1 MVRKLSNTEGL
12 FLENLRAGLWGEGNS
27 VIRIDGTADWEK
39 IYQLAQEQSVQ
50 GLVLQG
56 IEWFKNHNDNPN
68 LNVNIPKI
76 LLLQWIGDVQ
86 VIEQRNKEMNAFV
99 AELIEKLRKNDIYAI
114 LVKGQGIAQCYEIP
128 LWRSCGDVDL
138 LLLSEDYRKAFV
150 LFRNEAILTSK
161 DKAKNRERLN
171 AEFQVKDWVLELHGT
186 LHASLSSKMDKVI
199 DSVQHEVF
207 TEEKVRVWKNG
218 EVDVTIPA
226 PNEDI
231 IFVFSHILQHF
242 FFGGIGLRQLCDL
255 CRLLWTYRDSID
267 QNLLCK
273 RLQKM
278 GVVTEWKVFVALM
291 VEHLGLP
298 AEAAPL
304 YESGYEMKAERA
316 LSYTLEVGNF
326 GHNRDSSYLKE
337 KSSIKRKSNIL
348 LHQMKDSL
356 RLAKIF
362 PIDAWLFF
370 FRTVTDGVKN
380 TICVWQ

>member
-1 MVRKLSNTEGL
+1 MPLDNGL
-12 FLENLRAGLWGEGNS
+12 FPKELDLEE
-27 VIRIDGTADWEK
+27 VHK
-39 IYQLAQEQSVQ
+39 MAQEQAVQ
-50 GLVLQG
+50 GLVLRG
-56 IEWFKNHNDNPN
+56 VEWFNNHNVN
-68 LNVNIPKI
+68 LHIPQVQ
-76 LLLQWIGDVQ
+76 LLQWIGEVQ
-86 VIEQRNKEMNAFV
+86 LIEQRNKAMNIFITDI
-99 AELIEKLRKNDIYAI
+99 IEKLRKNDICAI
-114 LVKGQGIAQCYEIP
+114 LVKGQGLAQCYEIP

-171 AEFQVKDWVLELHGT
+171 AEFQVKDWGLELHGT
-186 LHASLSSKMDKVI
+186 LHANLSSKMDKVI

-218 EVDVTIPA
+218 DVDVKIPA

-242 FFGGIGLRQLCDL
+242 FLGGIGLRQLCDL
-255 CRLLWTYRDSID
+255 CRLLWTYRNIID
-267 QNLLCK
+267 KVLLHK

-278 GVVTEWKVFVALM
+278 GVVTEWKVFAALM

-316 LSYTLEVGNF
+316 LSYILEVGNF
-326 GHNRDSSYLKE
+326 GHDRDSSYLKE
-337 KSSIKRKSNIL
+337 KSSVKRKFNIL
-348 LHQMKDSL
+348 VHQ
-356 RLAKIF
+356 I
-362 PIDAWLFF
+362 
-370 FRTVTDGVKN
+370 
-380 TICVWQ
+380 